1 MLNNKRLILST
12 GLGAIL
18 GLFCVIG
25 VSGRVPIS
33 GNELFFIGMW
43 YNRVVMGF
51 MIGLAGEIFLINNEK
66 LNPVVRGALLG
77 LFITS
82 AIFLSSQA
90 KDIMSFFAGIAYG
103 IIIDVF
109 VTWYVKRS

>member
-1 MLNNKRLILST
+1 MKNSRILLST

-18 GLFCVIG
+18 GILCIIG
-25 VSGRVPIS
+25 VSARVPIT

-51 MIGLAGEIFLINNEK
+51 VIGLSADITIIQNERYNPLI
-66 LNPVVRGALLG
+66 RGALLG
-77 LFITS
+77 FFIS
-82 AIFLSSQA
+82 LAILLSSQA

-103 IIIDVF
+103 IIIDTL
-109 VTWYVKRS
+109 VTWYVS